1 MSESM
6 YFAFGGAFFGFV
18 ASFTSLSKDWA
29 VMVVDRLWS
38 FVKRM
43 EMRMR
48 CGRMERCGGNNV
60 QQSVGYS
67 GNNTSNLL
75 ELDESR
81 LTRTKVIITIR
92 RSAYLKHR
100 NPPMISLFYLTHVIC
115 RLAFF
120 F

>member
-1 MSESM
+1 MSGSM

-18 ASFTSLSKDWA
+18 ASFTILSKDWA
-29 VMVVDRLWS
+29 VMVVDQPWS

-67 GNNTSNLL
+67 GNNTS
-75 ELDESR
+75 
-81 LTRTKVIITIR
+81 TCW
-92 RSAYLKHR
+92 
-100 NPPMISLFYLTHVIC
+100 SLSN
-115 RLAFF
+115 RA
-120 F
+120 